1 LQLKSH
7 FDNPLVEQR
16 ELLESKRV
24 CLVDDKSVIRVS
36 GQDRLTWLHAM
47 LSQNL
52 ANLKPG
58 QSADALLLDA
68 NGRVEENIQII
79 DDGENSWLIV
89 LAEHAEKLLKWFDQM
104 IFRSKVEVS
113 RVDDLA
119 IVASFGQPLAGSAIS
134 NEQQLVWQ
142 DPWMSDPVGSV
153 RYAATDGRNKRGAWN
168 FFLSLV
174 SKASLDDVLAD
185 KPQAGTL
192 ALEALRVAA
201 HRPSQPNE
209 IDDKT
214 LPHELDWLSSA
225 VHLSKGCYRGQE
237 AVAKVHNLGHPPRR
251 LTLLH
256 LDGSGHSLAM
266 AGDKVFVSGTDGEV
280 GRITSIGQH
289 FELGPIALALIG
301 RNVDESDALF
311 VKTEGGEISANQE
324 TIVPPTAGAAAN
336 MKEKRAN
343 LMGK

>member
-1 LQLKSH
+1 MKSH

-16 ELLESKRV
+16 ELLDSKRV
-24 CLVDDKSVIRVS
+24 SIIDNRSVIRVS
-36 GQDRLTWLHAM
+36 GKDRLTWLHAM

-52 ANLKPG
+52 TGLKPG
-58 QSADALLLDA
+58 QSADSLLLDA
-68 NGRVEENIQII
+68 NGRIEENIQII

-89 LAEHAEKLLKWFDQM
+89 LAEHSEKLLTWFDQM

-119 IVASFGQPLAGSAIS
+119 IVASFGQPLAGAAIS
-134 NEQQLVWQ
+134 NDQQLVWQ
-142 DPWMSDPVGSV
+142 DPWMADPIGSV
-153 RYAATDGRNKRGAWN
+153 RYALAESGSLSRGPWN
-168 FFLSLV
+168 FYLSLV
-174 SKASLDDVLAD
+174 SRTSIDDVLAD
-185 KPQAGTL
+185 RLQAGAL

-201 HRPSQPNE
+201 HRPAQPNE
-209 IDDKT
+209 IDEKT

-256 LDGSGHSLAM
+256 LDGSGHSLAD
-266 AGDKVFVSGTDGEV
+266 AGDPVFVSGTDVQV

-289 FELGPIALALIG
+289 FELGPIALALLG
-301 RNVDESDALF
+301 RNVDEKVALF
-311 VKTEGGEISANQE
+311 VRTEGGEIAASQE

>member
-1 LQLKSH
+1 MKSH

-16 ELLESKRV
+16 ELLDSTRV
-24 CLVDDKSVIRVS
+24 SLVDDKSVIRVT
-36 GQDRLTWLHAM
+36 GKDRLTWLHAM

-52 ANLKPG
+52 LNIKPG

-68 NGRVEENIQII
+68 NGRIEENIQII
-79 DDGENSWLIV
+79 DDGENAWLIV
-89 LAEHAEKLLKWFDQM
+89 FAAHAEKLLTWFDQM

-113 RVDDLA
+113 LA
-119 IVASFGQPLAGSAIS
+119 EELVIVASFGQALAGAAIS
-134 NEQQLVWQ
+134 NDQQLVWQ
-142 DPWMSDPVGSV
+142 DPWMAEPVGSV
-153 RYAATDGRNKRGAWN
+153 RYADSATGPLRRGSWN
-168 FFLSLV
+168 FYLTLV

-185 KPQAGTL
+185 RMQAGAL

-201 HRPSQPNE
+201 HRPAQPNE
-209 IDDKT
+209 LDEKT

-251 LTLLH
+251 LTMLH
-256 LDGSGHSLAM
+256 LDGSGHSLAD
-266 AGDKVFVSGTDGEV
+266 AGDKVFVSGTDTEV

-301 RNVDESDALF
+301 RNVDEKAALF
-311 VKTEGGEISANQE
+311 VKTEGGEIAASQE

-343 LMGK
+343 LLGK

>member
-1 LQLKSH
+1 MKSH

-24 CLVDDKSVIRVS
+24 CLVDDKAVIRVS
-36 GQDRLTWLHAM
+36 GKDRLTWLHAM

-68 NGRVEENIQII
+68 NGRIEENIQII
-79 DDGENSWLIV
+79 DDGESSWLIV
-89 LAEHAEKLLKWFDQM
+89 FAEHADKLLAWFDQM

-134 NEQQLVWQ
+134 NDQQLVWQ
-142 DPWMSDPVGSV
+142 DPWMADPVGSV

-185 KPQAGTL
+185 KSQGGVL

-201 HRPSQPNE
+201 HRPAQPNE
-209 IDDKT
+209 IDEKT

-266 AGDKVFVSGTDGEV
+266 AGDKVFVSGADGEV